1 MRSRACA
8 ANHYVIAEKF
18 PYVQSGP
25 VFVERRFSEQVPN
38 IVPNHAFVKLS
49 ENCRINKKFIIELK
63 ITGTLPADF
72 GKPYLWFSISNL
84 HQKNTIL
91 TGIKIS
97 FYLGYD
103 L

>member
-1 MRSRACA
+1 MGSRACA

-18 PYVQSGP
+18 PYVQSSSS
-25 VFVERRFSEQVPN
+25 VDLANRCQITRS
-38 IVPNHAFVKLS
+38 LS
-49 ENCRINKKFIIELK
+49 FRKTSINKKLITELK
-63 ITGTLPADF
+63 ITGTLPADDF